1 MYPIIPGR
9 LFVLITYI
17 GSVIRPPSEADS
29 LILQATIG
37 CSHNRCAFCGTY
49 LDKKFTVKPFD
60 KLAREI
66 DWAAKHMPYARRVF
80 LADGDAMV
88 LSTKKLE
95 QILDKL
101 NAAFRDLQ
109 RVGIYANAQGIL
121 SKGLDEL
128 ILLREKKLGIFYLGL
143 ESGSETILKKIEKGS
158 TAAEMVDAVC
168 RGQEA
173 GMKASVIVLLG
184 LGGDNVSREHAVE
197 SAKVVNRMNPRF
209 LSFLSLMLIPGTPLH
224 DEWEK
229 GRFKLLS
236 AEEMLAEM
244 RLTVQDLELDGTIF
258 RTNHASNYLPLAGRF
273 PGDKQKILAAIDAG
287 LTGNVPLRPEFF
299 RAL

>member
-1 MYPIIPGR
+1 M
-9 LFVLITYI
+9 ITYV

-49 LDKKFTVKPFD
+49 LDKKFAIKPFD

-66 DWAAKHMPYARRVF
+66 EWAAKHLPYTRRVF

-101 NAAFRDLQ
+101 NASFPELQ
-109 RVGIYANAQGIL
+109 RVGIYANASGIL
-121 SKGLDEL
+121 SKSLDEL

-143 ESGSETILKKIEKGS
+143 ESGSETVLKKIDKGS

-168 RGQEA
+168 KGQEA

-184 LGGDNVSREHAVE
+184 LGGDELSEEHAIE
-197 SAKVVNRMNPRF
+197 SARAVNRMNPRF

-236 AEEMLAEM
+236 AHEMLAEM
-244 RLTVQDLELDGTIF
+244 RLIVQNLELEGTVF

-273 PGDKQKILAAIDAG
+273 PQDKERILAAIDAG
-287 LTGNVPLRPEFF
+287 LSGKVKLRPEFF